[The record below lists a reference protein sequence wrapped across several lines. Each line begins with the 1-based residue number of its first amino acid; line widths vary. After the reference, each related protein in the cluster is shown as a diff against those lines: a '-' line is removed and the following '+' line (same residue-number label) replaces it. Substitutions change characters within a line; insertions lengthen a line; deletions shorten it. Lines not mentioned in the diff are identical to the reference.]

1 MNIIRVGDQD
11 QFSVAVER
19 SSGGGGSGAGGGGEA
34 EPIVLRQVL
43 AIGRNYAEH
52 AREQG
57 IAPPTHLVVFA
68 KNVTSLAVDGESIV
82 VPKACQ
88 DREQVDFEGELA
100 IVIGRAAR
108 DVPKDRAL
116 DYVLGFACANDVS
129 ARWWQKEGGGGQ
141 FCRGKSFD
149 TFCPLG
155 PRVTP
160 TAEVG
165 DPGKLR
171 LVTRVNGV
179 VMQDASTSDMSFD
192 VPTIVSELSRGTTLV
207 PGTVILTGT
216 PSGVGMSRTP
226 PAFLKHGDTV
236 EIEIERLGTL
246 KNTVVFE

>member
-1 MNIIRVGDQD
+1 MNIIRIGDYTNFAVG
-11 QFSVAVER
+11 VEQ
-19 SSGGGGSGAGGGGEA
+19 SGK
-34 EPIVLRQVL
+34 EPVVLRQIL

-57 IAPPTHLVVFA
+57 LAPPTQLVVFA
-68 KNVTSLAVDGESIV
+68 KNITSLTLHGESIV

-100 IVIGRAAR
+100 IVIGRAAH
-108 DVPKDRAL
+108 DVSRERAL
-116 DYVLGFACANDVS
+116 EYVLGFACANDVS

-149 TFCPLG
+149 TFCPIG
-155 PRVTP
+155 PRVVP

-165 DPGKLR
+165 DPGRLR
-171 LVTRVNGV
+171 LVTRVNGQ

-192 VPTIVSELSRGTTLV
+192 VPTIVSELSRGTTLI

-226 PAFLKHGDTV
+226 PVFLKHGDAV
-236 EIEIERLGTL
+236 EVEIERLGTL
-246 KNTVVFE
+246 KNSVVFE